1 MARTILVP
9 LDGTSF
15 AERALPLA
23 ARLACS
29 TDAVLHLVRIHVP
42 HVQPPISL
50 EGSVSDPQQ
59 DALRWDAE
67 RTYLTRIRRGLAVVS
82 VASARIAVLDGA
94 VAEAVADYAAVN
106 QIELIVMSTHGRRGL
121 GRAWLGSVGD
131 ALLRRSPAP
140 VLLVRPADDREIAA
154 PEGPPRILVPL
165 DGSPLAEEI
174 LEHALVLGRSL
185 GARYSLLFVV
195 NPLALMGDL
204 PTVLPPGMFLG
215 AAASHVAEAR
225 AYLAE
230 RARPLKDLGLEVET
244 KVVESEAIAD
254 AILTESARQGCAF
267 VAMATHGRS
276 GLSRF
281 VLGSVAAQVVHG
293 ANAPVL
299 LYRPTARRR
308 HRTEPATAAAV
319 TGA

>member
-9 LDGTSF
+9 LDGSSF
-15 AERALPLA
+15 GERALPLA
-23 ARLACS
+23 ARLACN
-29 TDAVLHLVRIHVP
+29 TDAVLHLVRVHVP

-50 EGSVSDPQQ
+50 EGPVSDPQQ

-82 VASARIAVLDGA
+82 VASARIAVLDGP
-94 VAEAVADYAAVN
+94 VAEGLADYAAVN
-106 QIELIVMSTHGRRGL
+106 QVDLIVMSTHGRSGL
-121 GRAWLGSVGD
+121 GRAWMGSVGD

-140 VLLVRPADDREIAA
+140 VLLVRPADDRETAA
-154 PEGPPRILVPL
+154 AEGPPRILVPL
-165 DGSPLAEEI
+165 DGSPLADEI

-185 GARYSLLFVV
+185 GARYSLLLVV

-293 ANAPVL
+293 AATPVL

-308 HRTEPATAAAV
+308 HRTEQARSAAV
-319 TGA
+319 TCA